1 MKNRIISAVFFL
13 LSFTL
18 LQPGAQQA
26 HPLEGAWTGILSP
39 GGMNLRIVFHIV
51 QKNGKLSATMDS
63 PDQGVKG
70 IPVSRLSLVSDILE
84 LEVSSVKGLYSGK
97 ISTNGMKVEGV
108 WKQSG
113 AEFILNLERQDPNA
127 ANTQSDIQLIK
138 TQPVQRPQ
146 EPRPPFSYIS
156 HEVVFKNT
164 KAGIS
169 LAGTLTIP
177 AGKGPFPGAVLVSG
191 SGPQNR
197 NEEILGHKPF
207 LVIADFLARHGVA
220 TLRYDDRGVGASR
233 GKFAEATTFDFADDA
248 EAAVEFLAS
257 RDEILKDGIGIIG
270 HSEGGLI
277 APIVAANN
285 SKVNFIIL
293 LAGPGIRGDQLL
305 ALQNAAIGRASGMT
319 EDSISK
325 AWEMNTKLYAIAIR
339 NEEAAALERAI
350 VDEIVRSQDPDGK
363 ADAAQRKTL
372 EAQGRQVAGQLLDP
386 WMRFLLALDPAPYLE
401 KTSVPVLA
409 LNGSLDLQ
417 VPADENLAA
426 IQKALITGGN
436 QNVTIIKLDG
446 LNHLFQHSKTG
457 LPSEY
462 GLIEET
468 FASNVLDIILDW
480 IIRLFSV
487 KQ

>member
-18 LQPGAQQA
+18 LQPGAQQI
-26 HPLEGAWTGILSP
+26 HPLEGDWTGILSP

-51 QKNGKLSATMDS
+51 QKNGKLTATMDS

-70 IPVSRLSLVSDILE
+70 IPVSRVSLVSDILD
-84 LEVSSVKGLYSGK
+84 LEVSSVKGMYSGK
-97 ISTNGMKVEGV
+97 ISANGMKIEGV

-113 AEFILNLERQDPNA
+113 AEFVLNLERQEPNA
-127 ANTQSDIQLIK
+127 SHAQSNQQSTK
-138 TQPVQRPQ
+138 NSPTQRPQ
-146 EPRPPFSYIS
+146 EPKPPFPYTS
-156 HEVVFKNT
+156 HEIVFKNT

-169 LAGTLTIP
+169 LSGTLTIP
-177 AGKGPFPGAVLVSG
+177 AGKGPFPGVVLVSG

-207 LVIADFLARHGVA
+207 LVIADYLARHGVA
-220 TLRYDDRGVGASR
+220 VLRYDDRGVGASR
-233 GKFAEATTFDFADDA
+233 GKFAGATTFDFADDA

-257 RDEILKDGIGIIG
+257 RDEILKDGIGVIG

-277 APIVAANN
+277 APIVASNN

-319 EDSISK
+319 EASISI
-325 AWEMNTKLYAIAIR
+325 AWDVNTKLYAIAIQ

-350 VDEIVRSQDPDGK
+350 VNEVVKSQDPDGK
-363 ADAAQRKTL
+363 ADAEQRKTL
-372 EAQGRQVAGQLLDP
+372 EAQGRQVANQLLDP
-386 WMRFLLALDPAPYLE
+386 WMRSLLALDPAPYLG
-401 KTSVPVLA
+401 KTRVPVLA
-409 LNGSLDLQ
+409 LNGSMDLQ

-426 IQKALITGGN
+426 IQKALIIGGN
-436 QNVTIIKLDG
+436 QQVTTMKLDG

-462 GLIEET
+462 GIIEET
-468 FASNVLDIILDW
+468 FAPEALNIMLDW
-480 IIRLFSV
+480 IVRLFSV
-487 KQ
+487 QQ